1 MLRTMSTA
9 KDLIHE
15 VTTLLDKRRG
25 DWPQI
30 ASDEAAGV
38 SYSWLTK
45 FATGRI
51 KNPGYLK
58 LRNLRDY
65 LKPSKQAA

>member
-1 MLRTMSTA
+1 MLWPMNTA

-15 VTTLLDKRRG
+15 VTALLNKRRG

-30 ASDEAAGV
+30 AADDAAGV

-58 LRNLRDY
+58 LRTLRDY